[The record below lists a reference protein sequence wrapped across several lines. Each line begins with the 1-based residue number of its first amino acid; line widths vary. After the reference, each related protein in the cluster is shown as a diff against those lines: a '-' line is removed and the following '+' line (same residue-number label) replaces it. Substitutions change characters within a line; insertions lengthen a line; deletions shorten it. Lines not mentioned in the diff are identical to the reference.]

1 MTTITIIKQ
10 FIFRLI
16 LTGLGQYAVIE
27 GIRVIDPS
35 NSIIELIPMIPF
47 TAIFS
52 TLINTALFHFIVYA
66 VNRLTR
72 FSHKMLV
79 TLSIILGLLLLSIVL
94 FIVVPLIAGILVFVF
109 PAHPAI
115 APSCCDSYTSRYISL
130 FCSISS

>member
-1 MTTITIIKQ
+1 MKTISILKQ

-27 GIRVIDPS
+27 GIRAIDSS

-52 TLINTALFHFIVYA
+52 TLINTAIYHFIVYA

-72 FSHKMLV
+72 FSQKLIV
-79 TLSIILGLLLLSIVL
+79 TLSIILGLLLLSIVHFIFFDSFLGSFSAYL
-94 FIVVPLIAGILVFVF
+94 FLYTLPFLMIETLLYFIRNRKIL
-109 PAHPAI
+109 
-115 APSCCDSYTSRYISL
+115 
-130 FCSISS
+130 

>member
-1 MTTITIIKQ
+1 MKTISILKQ

-27 GIRVIDPS
+27 GIRAIDSS

-47 TAIFS
+47 TAFFS
-52 TLINTALFHFIVYA
+52 TLINTAIYHFIVYA

-72 FSHKMLV
+72 FSQKLIV

-94 FIVVPLIAGILVFVF
+94 FIFSDSFLGSFSAYLFFYTLPFLIIETLLYFIRNRKIL
-109 PAHPAI
+109 
-115 APSCCDSYTSRYISL
+115 
-130 FCSISS
+130 

>member
-52 TLINTALFHFIVYA
+52 TLINTALFLFIVYA

-94 FIVVPLIAGILVFVF
+94 FIFSDSFLGSFSAYIFLYTLPSLIIETLLYFIRNRKIL
-109 PAHPAI
+109 
-115 APSCCDSYTSRYISL
+115 
-130 FCSISS
+130 